1 MVAKDDK
8 PLIWISSSSEKR
20 KLAYVSKVVPGKNNE
35 MRGANDNQA
44 RYLVCGLPANGIKP
58 QLHQQPQQE
67 ADDDQ
72 GSDVEEIT
80 RVEFRLSMGYF
91 IRVEEAEEDIDP
103 MFRRVVQKL
112 KDNARP
118 KREQGESS
126 RGKSH
131 RRD

>member
-1 MVAKDDK
+1 MKHQKKMQTRTLHSDRSIATRSLRSDRTVSD
-8 PLIWISSSSEKR
+8 IVKR
-20 KLAYVSKVVPGKNNE
+20 
-35 MRGANDNQA
+35 
-44 RYLVCGLPANGIKP
+44 
-58 QLHQQPQQE
+58 PQQE
-67 ADDDQ
+67 ADDYQ

-80 RVEFRLSMGYF
+80 LVEFRLSMGYF

-112 KDNARP
+112 KDNAHP

-126 RGKSH
+126 RGKSR